1 MPTPSLPFTGDPN
14 VDLIPVGPVA
24 AAKGGRSS
32 GQPRVEKETPYGP
45 VPVLRPDGKTRDSVE
60 VHLRQGQP
68 GIVELNANAEPVF
81 TELVRLS
88 TKRRYRVKDGTYRW
102 YNVYEV
108 PASHGGGTL
117 MLRLDAIADDVAR
130 KFNRAENLRPF
141 SPSDPDYQ
149 RLYPRRA
156 DAESINRFLDD
167 TCWLGRA
174 HSVGWQGQL
183 LDLVGFGLLLNSV
196 ALWRHRRVHAPPA
209 QVAA

>member
-1 MPTPSLPFTGDPN
+1 M
-14 VDLIPVGPVA
+14 
-24 AAKGGRSS
+24 
-32 GQPRVEKETPYGP
+32 EKETPYGP

>member
-1 MPTPSLPFTGDPN
+1 M
-14 VDLIPVGPVA
+14 
-24 AAKGGRSS
+24 
-32 GQPRVEKETPYGP
+32 EKETPYGP
-45 VPVLRPDGKTRDSVE
+45 VPVLRPDGKTRDSVQ

-88 TKRRYRVKDGTYRW
+88 T
-102 YNVYEV
+102 NEV